1 MRELFKQNVIESLI
15 GLLVLIVAAWFVQ
28 FTYMRTE
35 RGGAGGGYPL
45 SARFPNST
53 GVTVGTDV
61 RISGIKVGTVTAQK
75 LDPASFQA
83 VMQLS
88 VADSIK
94 LPTDSS
100 AAITSEGLLGGN
112 YISLIPGGDA
122 TTLRPGAEIVDTQG
136 AQDLMGL
143 VGSFINK
150 TGSAAAGAGAVP
162 SAAAEPAGAAKPA
175 TGTSAPGS
183 SSPGS
188 SSPGTTKAAK
198 P

>member
-1 MRELFKQNVIESLI
+1 MRALFKENVIESLI
-15 GLLVLIVAAWFVQ
+15 GLLVLIVAIWFVQ
-28 FTYMRTE
+28 FAYQRTE
-35 RGGAGGGYPL
+35 RGGRGDGYLL

-61 RISGIKVGTVTAQK
+61 RISGIKVGTVTAQR

-88 VADSIK
+88 VANAIH
-94 LPTDSS
+94 LPADTS

-112 YISLIPGGDA
+112 YISLIPGGDS
-122 TTLRPGAEIVDTQG
+122 TMLKPGAEIADTQG

-150 TGSAAAGAGAVP
+150 TGSSANAAPAAAP
-162 SAAAEPAGAAKPA
+162 AAPKP
-175 TGTSAPGS
+175 
-183 SSPGS
+183 
-188 SSPGTTKAAK
+188 
-198 P
+198 

>member
-1 MRELFKQNVIESLI
+1 MRALFKQNVIESLI
-15 GLLVLIVAAWFVQ
+15 GLLVLIVAVWFVQ
-28 FTYMRTE
+28 FTYLRTE
-35 RGGAGGGYPL
+35 RGGAGGGYQL

-75 LDPASFQA
+75 LDPVSFQA

-88 VADSIK
+88 VANAIK
-94 LPTDSS
+94 LPVDTS

-112 YISLIPGGDA
+112 YISLIPGGD
-122 TTLRPGAEIVDTQG
+122 TTMLKPGAEIVDTQG

-150 TGSAAAGAGAVP
+150 TGSSASAGSGPATPAAT
-162 SAAAEPAGAAKPA
+162 PAGTTAGSPAAAKP
-175 TGTSAPGS
+175 
-183 SSPGS
+183 
-188 SSPGTTKAAK
+188 
-198 P
+198 

>member
-1 MRELFKQNVIESLI
+1 MRALFKENVIEALI
-15 GLLVLIVAAWFVQ
+15 GALVLAVALWFVQ
-28 FTYMRTE
+28 FAYLRTE
-35 RGGAGGGYPL
+35 RGGAGSGYML

-61 RISGIKVGTVTAQK
+61 RISGIKIGTVTAQR

-88 VADSIK
+88 VASDLK
-94 LPTDSS
+94 LPVDTS

-112 YISLIPGGDA
+112 YIALIPGGDPA
-122 TTLRPGAEIVDTQG
+122 MLKPGAEITDTQG

-150 TGSAAAGAGAVP
+150 TGAAA
-162 SAAAEPAGAAKPA
+162 SAPATAPAGAPAATPAK
-175 TGTSAPGS
+175 
-183 SSPGS
+183 
-188 SSPGTTKAAK
+188 
-198 P
+198 

>member
-1 MRELFKQNVIESLI
+1 MRALFKQNVTESLI
-15 GLLVLIVAAWFVQ
+15 GLLVLIVAVWFVQ
-28 FTYMRTE
+28 FTYARTE
-35 RGGAGGGYPL
+35 RGGGRGGYQL

-112 YISLIPGGDA
+112 YISLIPGGDT
-122 TTLRPGAEIVDTQG
+122 TTLKPGAEIVDTQG

-150 TGSAAAGAGAVP
+150 TGSAAAGAGAAP
-162 SAAAEPAGAAKPA
+162 GAAAAPAGAAKLA
-175 TGTSAPGS
+175 TGTPTPGIS
-183 SSPGS
+183 T
-188 SSPGTTKAAK
+188 PGTTTAAK